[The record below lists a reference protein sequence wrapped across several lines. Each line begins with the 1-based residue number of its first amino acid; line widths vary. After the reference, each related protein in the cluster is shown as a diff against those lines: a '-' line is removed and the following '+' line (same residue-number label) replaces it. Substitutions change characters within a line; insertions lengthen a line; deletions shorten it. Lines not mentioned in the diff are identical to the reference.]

1 MKPDG
6 AGRAVPVGPFLT
18 FLEHGP
24 NHGRTGG
31 ADAGASNVD
40 RFREDQTMTSFTRFV
55 SRKVIGAVAVF
66 AVAAAAF
73 VGTYAFVADRQPDTA
88 TVDLTSEAQA
98 FDAALADPAVA
109 LGTSTDDSPDGSR
122 ADLRADLRAAMKLQG
137 DARRQALADIRT
149 KAQDGGY
156 GDRIQRRADRR
167 QIHRELFFNLLPD
180 NLQTDLQALKDAPAD
195 QRPAMRADIMAR
207 AVAGDYGPDV
217 QDAAKK
223 LQALRHG

>member
-1 MKPDG
+1 MSP
-6 AGRAVPVGPFLT
+6 
-18 FLEHGP
+18 
-24 NHGRTGG
+24 
-31 ADAGASNVD
+31 
-40 RFREDQTMTSFTRFV
+40 FTRFV

-73 VGTYAFVADRQPDTA
+73 AGTYAFVVDRHPETA
-88 TVDLTSEAQA
+88 SVDLTSQAQA
-98 FDAALADPAVA
+98 LDAALADPAVA
-109 LGTSTDDSPDGSR
+109 LDATASADPSGPRSKLR

-137 DARRQALADIRT
+137 DARRQALADIRA

-156 GDRIQRRADRR
+156 GDRIQRRAERR

-195 QRPAMRADIMAR
+195 QRPAMRADILDK
-207 AVAGDYGPDV
+207 AVAGDYGPEV

-223 LQALRHG
+223 LQALRQD

>member
-1 MKPDG
+1 
-6 AGRAVPVGPFLT
+6 
-18 FLEHGP
+18 
-24 NHGRTGG
+24 
-31 ADAGASNVD
+31 
-40 RFREDQTMTSFTRFV
+40 MTSFTRFV

-66 AVAAAAF
+66 ALAAAAF
-73 VGTYAFVADRQPDTA
+73 VGTYAFVADGQPDTA
-88 TVDLTSEAQA
+88 TVDLAGQAEAL
-98 FDAALADPAVA
+98 DAALADPAVA
-109 LGTSTDDSPDGSR
+109 LDASPADGPNGPRADHR

-156 GDRIQRRADRR
+156 GDRIQGRADRR

-180 NLQTDLQALKDAPAD
+180 DLQTDLQALKDAPAD